1 MKTTTHEN
9 LEIENFK
16 EWYNAI
22 HKQHPEILGAEWD
35 KERKTLKIFCEDS
48 AKELTTEELKN
59 IQIPTL
65 LRFRKKIPQIDIPNA
80 TAISENEFIVETLN
94 IEDVRKKVKE
104 KYADFEEVKT

>member
-9 LEIENFK
+9 LEIENFPK
-16 EWYNAI
+16 WLMQLNKT
-22 HKQHPEILGAEWD
+22 HSGILGAEWD
-35 KERKTLKIFCEDS
+35 KETKLLKIFYEDN
-48 AKELTTEELKN
+48 ATELTIEDLKN
-59 IQIPTL
+59 VQIPTL